1 MKDTVDS
8 KRVIGSF
15 IGRYIALA
23 IIIGGISFLLEN
35 VVPQFVNWDLTAG
48 LLIYQTVLFI
58 ISTLLTITLAV
69 KYSIKNTKITTKEE
83 AQSISKP
90 IQTLLIIIALL
101 VMGVNVIYYTG
112 TRSSYIADA
121 ETRYPTIEG
130 VRTERD
136 EILLAQEKVNIYAIS
151 GFYLG
156 AKEVI
161 TILTYAYAVIYVEM
175 MLENEVQAKPKA
187 KKTKKEEKTA
197 KIILQGQNYSDIKT
211 KDITRKL

>member
-8 KRVIGSF
+8 RKIIGSF
-15 IGRYIALA
+15 VGRYIALA
-23 IIIGGISFLLEN
+23 IIIGGISFVLEN

-48 LLIYQTVLFI
+48 LLIYQTVLFV
-58 ISTLLTITLAV
+58 ISTLLAITLAV
-69 KYSIKNTKITTKEE
+69 KYSVKNTKITSKEE
-83 AQSISKP
+83 AKSISKP
-90 IQTLLIIIALL
+90 IQTILIVLALL
-101 VMGVNVIYYTG
+101 VMGANVIYYTG
-112 TRSSYIADA
+112 IRASYIADA
-121 ETRYPTIEG
+121 ETRYSIIEG

-136 EILLAQEKVNIYAIS
+136 ETLLAQEKVNIYAIS

-187 KKTKKEEKTA
+187 KKTKKEEKEEV
-197 KIILQGQNYSDIKT
+197 
-211 KDITRKL
+211 

>member
-1 MKDTVDS
+1 MKSAISPYLFLAVS
-8 KRVIGSF
+8 SF
-15 IGRYIALA
+15 ALNAITFGRYIALA

-187 KKTKKEEKTA
+187 KKTKKEEKEEV
-197 KIILQGQNYSDIKT
+197 
-211 KDITRKL
+211 

>member
-151 GFYLG
+151 GF
-156 AKEVI
+156 
-161 TILTYAYAVIYVEM
+161 
-175 MLENEVQAKPKA
+175 
-187 KKTKKEEKTA
+187 
-197 KIILQGQNYSDIKT
+197 
-211 KDITRKL
+211 

>member
-23 IIIGGISFLLEN
+23 IIIGGISFVLEN

-187 KKTKKEEKTA
+187 KKTKKEEKEEV
-197 KIILQGQNYSDIKT
+197 
-211 KDITRKL
+211 

>member
-121 ETRYPTIEG
+121 ETRYPTIEE

-187 KKTKKEEKTA
+187 KKTKKEEKEEV
-197 KIILQGQNYSDIKT
+197 
-211 KDITRKL
+211 

>member
-8 KRVIGSF
+8 KKVIGSF

-175 MLENEVQAKPKA
+175 MLENEVQDKPKA
-187 KKTKKEEKTA
+187 KKTKKEEKEEV
-197 KIILQGQNYSDIKT
+197 
-211 KDITRKL
+211 

>member
-8 KRVIGSF
+8 KKIIGSF
-15 IGRYIALA
+15 VGRYIALA
-23 IIIGGISFLLEN
+23 IIIGGISFVLEN

-58 ISTLLTITLAV
+58 ISTLLAITLAV

-112 TRSSYIADA
+112 TRASYIADA
-121 ETRYPTIEG
+121 ETRYPTVEG

-136 EILLAQEKVNIYAIS
+136 EALLAQEKVNIYAIS

-187 KKTKKEEKTA
+187 KKTKKEEKEEV
-197 KIILQGQNYSDIKT
+197 
-211 KDITRKL
+211 